1 MWTILLPVTVPG
13 RISHIWRSYF
23 AQCIFVEAGL
33 SLIFATKDMQERYA
47 HDYLK
52 DFNADQAL
60 YTNKKNGKLIE
71 FLSEWDSKDADTIPK
86 RMEDLWIDLGA
97 VDQAG
102 CKFPPLKR
110 NYRNVAVIG
119 QFNYVNKQAGRC

>member
-1 MWTILLPVTVPG
+1 LH
-13 RISHIWRSYF
+13 S
-23 AQCIFVEAGL
+23 AGL
-33 SLIFATKDMQERYA
+33 SLVFATPKEMQERNA
-47 HDYLK
+47 HDYYLQ
-52 DFNADQAL
+52 DFNAEQETL
-60 YTNKKNGKLIE
+60 YNKSGQLNK

-97 VDQAG
+97 FDQAG

-110 NYRNVAVIG
+110 NYRNVTVIG